1 MTSKKIRDQFFD
13 FFREKKHRVIP
24 SAPVVPYDD
33 PTLLFTNAGMNQFKD
48 VFLGKGHRDYNR
60 AANTQKCIRVSGK
73 HNDLEEVGR
82 DTYHHTFFEMLGNWS
97 LGDPVKP
104 EEGYYKEE
112 AITWA
117 WELLTDVW
125 KLPKERL
132 WATVYRTDDESFEIW
147 KTKTDINPKHIL
159 KFDEK
164 DNFWEMGETGPCG
177 PCSEIHINV
186 GDDYD
191 NPKWVNAGVEE
202 CIEIWNLV
210 FIQYNRDESGTL
222 HDLPA
227 KHVDTGMGFE
237 RIVAVLQNKS
247 SNYDTDIFSPL
258 INKISDLAGLNE
270 KNDKERIAVQV
281 IADHIRTL
289 TFAIADGATPG
300 NEGRGYVLRRI
311 LRRAARFG
319 RNLKFTEPFLYK
331 LVDVLVATMG
341 DVFPEIKTNQE
352 NIKKIIKAEEVSFNA
367 TLDRGLEL
375 FETISNKALEEAE
388 SKKAKPIIKGDD
400 VFKLYDTYGFPV
412 DLTNVMAEEKGIAID
427 EDRFNKLMEEQKER
441 ARSSTKNKIAEAG
454 IIVESFN
461 GFEGDTSKATE
472 FTGYTETS
480 TEAKIVALKEV
491 DENTLLVFDKTPFY
505 VESGGQIDD
514 LGTLQFEDKTFDI
527 IDVTKIENKIVH
539 VVSNPDNYK
548 FEIGA
553 QVKLYVDETRR
564 NDIIRNHSATH
575 LMNAALRKVLGEHVQ
590 QSGSYV
596 GPDRLRFDFT
606 HYQKLTDEELQKI
619 EDFVNEK
626 ISEQIERIRHADT
639 PFDEAKKMGALMF
652 FGDKYG
658 DKVNVIQ
665 FGDISMEFCGGTH
678 VRNTSEIKYFK
689 IISESSIA
697 SGVRRIEAVTGKG
710 VAKFIEDLE
719 NKILDLTTKTNET
732 ANEINR
738 IKGHIADLNSEEAD
752 TNDNLEIDISLEPEE
767 ISKVEESLSNSE
779 DVDVQ
784 RVKNVIGKLENNISI
799 LSSKLSELNEEKRK
813 LEKILSELE
822 LKSKLGGI
830 DSIVNSP
837 VEIDGVN
844 LFKGKI
850 DASNMD
856 ELKSMGDELRN
867 KMKSGIGILITAF
880 DEKVG
885 IVCVVSDDLIKEK
898 KIMAGKIVG
907 SVAKIVGGG
916 GGGRPHLATAGGRDI
931 SKIDEALDKTDEIVK
946 ELLN

>member
-1 MTSKKIRDQFFD
+1 MTSREIRDQFFE
-13 FFREKKHRVIP
+13 FFREKKHRIIP

-97 LGDPVKP
+97 LGDPAKP
-104 EEGYYKEE
+104 EAGYYKEE

-117 WELLTDVW
+117 WELLTEVW

-132 WATVYRTDDESFEIW
+132 WATVYRTDDESFNIW
-147 KTKTDINPKHIL
+147 KEKTDIDSKHIL
-159 KFDEK
+159 RFDEK

-177 PCSEIHINV
+177 PSSEIHINV
-186 GDDYD
+186 GNDYD

-210 FIQYNRDESGTL
+210 FIQYNRDENGTL

-258 INKISDLAGLNE
+258 INRISELAGLSE
-270 KNDKERIAVQV
+270 KNDKERVAVQV

-319 RNLKFTEPFLYK
+319 RNLNFNEPFLYK
-331 LVDVLVATMG
+331 LVDILVETMS

-352 NIKKIIKAEEVSFNA
+352 NVKKIIKAEEISFNK

-375 FETISNKALEEAE
+375 FEVISNKAKEEA
-388 SKKAKPIIKGDD
+388 KAKGIKPIIKGDD

-412 DLTNVMAEEKGIAID
+412 DLTNVLAEEKGMTID
-427 EDRFNKLMEEQKER
+427 EERFNKLMEEQKER

-454 IIVESFN
+454 ITVESLE
-461 GFEGDTSKATE
+461 GFEGDTTVNAE
-472 FTGYTETS
+472 FTGYTELS
-480 TEAKIVALKEV
+480 TQAKIIAIKENN
-491 DENTLLVFDKTPFY
+491 ETTLLVFDKTPFY
-505 VESGGQIDD
+505 VESGGQIAD
-514 LGTLQFEDKTFDI
+514 LGTLQIGDQIFDV

-539 VVSNPDNYK
+539 VVNNPERYE
-548 FEIGA
+548 FELGSI
-553 QVKLYVDETRR
+553 VKLSIDESRR
-564 NDIIRNHSATH
+564 ADIMGNHSATH
-575 LMNAALRKVLGEHVQ
+575 LMNAALRKTLGEHVQ

-606 HYQKLTDEELQKI
+606 HYQKLTEEELQKI
-619 EDFVNEK
+619 EDMVNEK
-626 ISEQIERIRHADT
+626 ISEHIKRIRHADI

-658 DKVNVIQ
+658 DKVSVIQ
-665 FGDISMEFCGGTH
+665 FGDFSMEFCGGTH
-678 VRNTSEIKYFK
+678 VENTSEIKYFK

-697 SGVRRIEAVTGKG
+697 SGVRRIEAVTGRG
-710 VAKFIEDLE
+710 VAKYIEELE
-719 NKILDLTTKTNET
+719 GKVSELTSKVRET
-732 ANEINR
+732 AEDIKNIND
-738 IKGHIADLNSEEAD
+738 HIADLNSEEKSD
-752 TNDNLEIDISLEPEE
+752 GNNSLQTDIPLQAEE
-767 ISKVEESLSNSE
+767 TTGIKDALNGDK

-784 RVKNVIGKLENNISI
+784 SVKNVIIELEKNVSI
-799 LSSKLSELNEEKRK
+799 LSSKLTELNEKKRK
-813 LEKILSELE
+813 LEKTLSELE

-837 VEIDGVN
+837 VDINGIA
-844 LFKGKI
+844 LFKGKV

-867 KMKSGIGILITAF
+867 KMKSGIGLLISAF

-916 GGGRPHLATAGGRDI
+916 GGGRPHLATAGGRDV
-931 SKIDEALDKTDEIVK
+931 SKIDEALNEAEKIIYN
-946 ELLN
+946 LQ